1 MIDVKRGDNM
11 KVSKNSLKGYMLE
24 EVLAYL
30 IRTTGY
36 KLLTD
41 PAQDPRGL
49 ELRGNGLVVK
59 GRGAVHQVDVLGE
72 LKWIPAFTFPLRL
85 ILEAKFRKK
94 KTDINVIRNAVAMLL
109 DVNQNNFPTREQK
122 SFIPKYQYV
131 CAVFSTSGFS
141 RPAMNLAIAH
151 QISLIDL
158 SGSEYDDLRTAIE
171 RGATSILESIG
182 DGKEIN
188 RRQSISNV
196 RYAIRKHLETLP
208 KPDDLY
214 ETRHSRQLSVLRSQM
229 ADNVLLTAE
238 TYHELFVGMANGPF
252 MLLLKADD
260 PQKFLEYAQNKPVH
274 KISIRWSPRV
284 ENGRRW
290 KIKPTQGPGTYEL
303 SFKLPK
309 TLSKWIFDVE
319 KEKVLSRAMNVKQQY
334 FSNITIYRH
343 IRDRDH
349 LFRLIF
355 DLEETERYAGG
366 Q

>member
-1 MIDVKRGDNM
+1 MI
-11 KVSKNSLKGYMLE
+11 VSKNSLKGYMLE

-41 PAQDPRGL
+41 PAQDPRDL

-94 KTDINVIRNAVAMLL
+94 KTGINVIRNAVAALL
-109 DVNQNNFPTREQK
+109 DINQNNFPTREQK
-122 SFIPKYQYV
+122 PFIPKYQYV

-141 RPAMNLAIAH
+141 RLAMNLAIAH

-171 RGATSILESIG
+171 RGATSILESIE
-182 DGKEIN
+182 DSKEID
-188 RRQSISNV
+188 RRQLIPNV
-196 RYAIRKHLETLP
+196 RYTIRKHLETLP
-208 KPDDLY
+208 KSDDSY
-214 ETRHSRQLSVLRSQM
+214 ESRHSRQLSVLRWQI
-229 ADNVLLTAE
+229 ADNVLSTAK

-274 KISIRWSPRV
+274 KIKIEWSPRA

-290 KIKPTQGPGTYEL
+290 KIRPTQEPGTYEL
-303 SFKLPK
+303 SFKLPE

-319 KEKVLSRAMNVKQQY
+319 KEKAASRAMNVKQQY
-334 FSNITIYRH
+334 FSNITIYRY

-355 DLEETERYAGG
+355 DLEETKRYAGG
-366 Q
+366 R